1 MCTNS
6 IEKQKRQEAA
16 NFAMNNNAIEGLFVS
31 EYAKD
36 LLNRWIEGEITL
48 EQAENEMYA
57 LWQR

>member
-1 MCTNS
+1 MNF
-6 IEKQKRQEAA
+6 IEKQKRQEAVT
-16 NFAMNNNAIEGLFVS
+16 FAINNNAIEGLIVS
-31 EYAKD
+31 EPAKS